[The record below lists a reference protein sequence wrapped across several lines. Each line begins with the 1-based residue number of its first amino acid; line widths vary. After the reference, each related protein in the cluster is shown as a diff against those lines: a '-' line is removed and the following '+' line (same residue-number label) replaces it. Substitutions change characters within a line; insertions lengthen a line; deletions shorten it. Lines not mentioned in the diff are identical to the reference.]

1 MRRGWPYRE
10 TEWCTATR
18 WPASRRNDEH
28 VRDAEPGHRAHQRLT
43 AAGRGRPASQR
54 SAGRPAPGRRPR
66 GPAGQPLAGAERMT
80 MAARITAVARF
91 ARRIAGVMAEVQYA
105 QRRMTS
111 LTTSADLYLADGDH
125 VPDTYAEFLFRTSG
139 LLLHEPDAAG
149 RAHRQPAG

>member
-1 MRRGWPYRE
+1 
-10 TEWCTATR
+10 
-18 WPASRRNDEH
+18 
-28 VRDAEPGHRAHQRLT
+28 
-43 AAGRGRPASQR
+43 
-54 SAGRPAPGRRPR
+54 
-66 GPAGQPLAGAERMT
+66 MT
-80 MAARITAVARF
+80 MAALITGVARF

-105 QRRMTS
+105 QRRLTA